1 MHVANAASF
10 HHRLHGEE
18 INRLQSLTVVCNEVL
33 PVVGRAIGIEFDPL
47 LLEDV
52 PHRLTIDLLDA
63 ELPVFSDDSRQT
75 VTDLHPRKIQM
86 AGSDRVAAAALLR
99 LALWCQQRGSAT
111 PGCVACSDESRFPP
125 QP

>member
-18 INRLQSLTVVCNEVL
+18 INRLQSLPVACDEVL
-33 PVVGRAIGIEFDPL
+33 PVVGRAIGTEFDPL

-52 PHRLTIDLLDA
+52 PHRLTTDLLDA
-63 ELPVFSDDSRQT
+63 ELPEFSDDSCQT

-86 AGSDRVAAAALLR
+86 TRSV
-99 LALWCQQRGSAT
+99 RGWR
-111 PGCVACSDESRFPP
+111 GRIESRPP
-125 QP
+125 RY